1 MKRLAI
7 ILVCIAA
14 FIAVLWVFVSPDLA
28 EWRYKHLVS
37 LDEKIRRLN
46 EESPWNIDDIEG
58 GPLRLFYPGG
68 CGVIPYSREIVM
80 IQSFDPLILAVC
92 DGETGEVRTITRTDD
107 RTFQFTSTCYPIEI
121 TIIVTEVF
129 PDSIS
134 FNIRA
139 AKAGDTR

>member
-1 MKRLAI
+1 MKRVAI
-7 ILVCIAA
+7 ILVCVAA
-14 FIAVLWVFVSPDLA
+14 FIAVLWVFVSPDFA
-28 EWRYKHLVS
+28 EWRYRHLVS

-80 IQSFDPLILAVC
+80 IESFDPLSLAVC
-92 DGETGEVRTITRTDD
+92 DDATGEVRTMTKIDD
-107 RTFQFTSTCYPIEI
+107 HTFRFTSTYYPIEI

-139 AKAGDTR
+139 ARAADTR